1 MNHFSVFAFAG
12 LLLSFCSCQETASSS
27 PAESRNWSC
36 TYEALVIPDAQ
47 GTLFIIGGGS
57 RPLDLMAGVVQRLP
71 SKDALVI
78 VLPMASSEPD
88 TALYYG
94 IKPLVELGCTNVHGM
109 NLKAGA
115 YGEAQ
120 LDSIRQAK
128 GFYLCGGDQAQ
139 FMAVAQ
145 GPIQEAI
152 QEAFRRGAIVSGSSA
167 GAAMMSQVMI
177 TGDEQKEPEYEP
189 TYSRIETNNAVY
201 GEGLGLL
208 QQAIIDQHFIERSR
222 YNRALTA
229 LHDHPGLPV
238 FGIGEATALVI
249 EPGGISIEG
258 AGQVVLFHPN
268 SGKVNERDQIHFD
281 NLRLD
286 VFLAGDTLP

>member
-1 MNHFSVFAFAG
+1 MNRLTLIVSG
-12 LLLSFCSCQETASSS
+12 SLLLSLWSCQEHV
-27 PAESRNWSC
+27 PAANPDPFSWNCS
-36 TYEALVIPDAQ
+36 YDGLVLPDAE
-47 GTLFIIGGGS
+47 GTLFIIGGGI
-57 RPLDLMAGVVQRLP
+57 RPLELMDGVVQRLP

-88 TALYYG
+88 TSLHYG

-109 NLKAGA
+109 NLQPGT

-128 GFYLCGGDQAQ
+128 GIYLCGGDQAR
-139 FMAVAQ
+139 FMAVAS
-145 GPIQEAI
+145 GSIQEAI
-152 QEAFRRGAIVSGSSA
+152 QLAFKNGAIIAGSSA

-177 TGDEQKEPEYEP
+177 TGDQIKEPDYES
-189 TYSRIETNNAVY
+189 TFSRIETDNAIY

-238 FGIGEATALVI
+238 FGIGESTALVI
-249 EPGGISIEG
+249 EPHAISIEG

-268 SGKVNERDQIHFD
+268 SGKVTANGLVHFD
-281 NLRLD
+281 QLRLD
-286 VFLAGDTLP
+286 FYVAGDHIP